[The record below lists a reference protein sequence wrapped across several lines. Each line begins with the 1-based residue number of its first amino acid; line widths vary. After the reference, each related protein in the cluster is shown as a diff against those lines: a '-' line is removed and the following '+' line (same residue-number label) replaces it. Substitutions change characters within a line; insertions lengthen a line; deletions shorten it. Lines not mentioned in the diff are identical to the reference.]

1 MRRHQLVR
9 TFVLD
14 AIADDYEN
22 LEQITK
28 HVTSLSAR
36 CGITIESSEI
46 LQALGDLIAADL
58 AKAYRLSNETAEEFH
73 GMPPSDQIG
82 SPHLS
87 TTSDVYFWVTQ
98 EGRRL
103 QLSDCADWP
112 FDDDNLLR
120 SDWKSPES

>member
-1 MRRHQLVR
+1 MRRRQLVR

-28 HVTSLSAR
+28 HVTSLSVR
-36 CGITIESSEI
+36 CGMTIESSEI

-58 AKAYRLSNETAEEFH
+58 AKAYRLSNETAKEIH

-82 SPHLS
+82 SPDL
-87 TTSDVYFWVTQ
+87 TTTGDVYFWVTQ
-98 EGRRL
+98 DGRRL
-103 QLSDCADWP
+103 QLSDYADWP
-112 FDDDNLLR
+112 FDGDNLLR
-120 SDWKSPES
+120 SDWNPPES